1 LNLSRT
7 DTAFVIA
14 MKKIILSGVAFLA
27 LASVQA
33 GAQAPAS
40 PPELRLGDDVHALQD
55 KLDSAILDAYENNVP
70 AAELTDLD
78 SAWSAVAGDLTTD
91 EARALAVADFSHTP
105 VDRVAEKIGVS
116 RARLQQIAALEM
128 LASQQAGQVERAR
141 AWRAL
146 IMLPKFAN
154 ADDGA
159 LLLQQDPDKVRA
171 PGVTQ
176 TLAREYIGWQVT
188 RTRQLFDELQ
198 RSIASDDATAPYV
211 QGKMAEIAAL
221 ATFPKSLLHAAGVQN
236 TAPAVPDFPQVKL
249 PYDAAMAGTDVAAWR
264 DRVEATLP
272 NLLTAADITRL
283 QRLLA
288 RFIDVVPREYRDAG
302 VQDGKIIIPLEYKQA
317 VQFTQQAQSLV
328 NELAPVWRRDQKAAY
343 ETYHVELTQ
352 KLATLQHNIEEIRN
366 QSVIDKSAA
375 AVGSILQDRF
385 GLSAHRVGD
394 KGQIIEETAFDV
406 RDALNNSLAAAQA
419 GHWQEAE
426 SLRLDAYTSFDSEIE
441 ARVMPRNP
449 ELSIRTERSFL
460 DGQDGD
466 AGIKALLDRGAP
478 MSELAPAYEATLK
491 NLDNCV
497 ALLKVSLS
505 PATIAFTTFT
515 IIAREGLEAIVIL
528 AALLAGLRGAENVR
542 IRHGIVQGAVLGVV
556 ASGLTF
562 WLSQTI
568 VRSLLRFGEKLEAV
582 VSVLAVLILL
592 MVTNW
597 VFHKMY
603 WVGWN
608 ARLRELSK
616 SAKAVRAPF
625 WEIGALLGVGFLTV
639 YREGFE
645 TTIFMQSLVL
655 EGSTSSVLLGAA
667 AGFTFIA
674 TIGVLIMAFG
684 AKLPYRKLL
693 VFTGVLVVSIMVTF
707 LGSAVRLFQTVSWL
721 PVHPLPHVSLP
732 NWLGVWF
739 GIYPSWEGVLI
750 PPLALVYVA
759 AAWLYARLS
768 AQSAQQKYGV
778 PPVAVPASPTR
789 KESVSV

>member
-1 LNLSRT
+1 MKMFALLSAT
-7 DTAFVIA
+7 LLAFA
-14 MKKIILSGVAFLA
+14 PFSAN
-27 LASVQA
+27 
-33 GAQAPAS
+33 AQAPDAQAVQ
-40 PPELRLGDDVHALQD
+40 RLGDDVHALQD
-55 KLDSAILDAYENNVP
+55 KLDSTILDAYEGTVP
-70 AAELTDLD
+70 DAELVDLD
-78 SAWSAVAGDLTTD
+78 SAWRAVAGDLTT
-91 EARALAVADFSHTP
+91 EPARSLVVIDFARTP
-105 VDRVAEKIGVS
+105 INGVTEKIGES

-128 LASQQAGQVERAR
+128 LASQQAGQVEQAR

-146 IMLPKFAN
+146 ISLPKFGN

-159 LLLQQDPDKVRA
+159 LLLQEDADKVRA

-176 TLAREYIGWQVT
+176 TLAREYVGWQVT

-198 RSIASDDATAPYV
+198 HAIASGDATAPYV
-211 QGKMAEIAAL
+211 QGKLAEIRAL
-221 ATFPKSLLHAAGVQN
+221 AAFPSPLLQAAGVKSASPAPLALPEIKSPYEAT
-236 TAPAVPDFPQVKL
+236 TA
-249 PYDAAMAGTDVAAWR
+249 AATVAAWR
-264 DRVEATLP
+264 ERVEATLP
-272 NLLTAADITRL
+272 NLLSPTDVTRL

-302 VQDGKIIIPLEYKQA
+302 VQDGKIVIPLEYKQA

-328 NELAPVWRRDQKAAY
+328 NELAPVWRRDQKAVY
-343 ETYHVELTQ
+343 EAYHVELGQ
-352 KLATLQHNIEEIRN
+352 KLTTLQQNIDAVRD

-394 KGQIIEETAFDV
+394 KGQIIEETALDV

-441 ARVMPRNP
+441 ARVLPRDP

-460 DGQDGD
+460 DGQGEP
-466 AGIKALLDRGAP
+466 GIKALLDRGAP
-478 MSELAPAYEATLK
+478 MSQLAPAYEATLK
-491 NLDNCV
+491 NLDACV

-528 AALLAGLRGAENVR
+528 AALLAGLRGAENLR
-542 IRHGIVQGAVLGVV
+542 IRHGIVKGALLGVA

-582 VSVLAVLILL
+582 VSVLAVIILL

-608 ARLRELSK
+608 ARLRDLSK
-616 SAKAVRAPF
+616 SAKAVRGPV

-655 EGSTSSVLLGAA
+655 EGSPGSVLLGAA

-674 TIGVLIMAFG
+674 TIGLLIMAFG

-693 VFTGVLVVSIMVTF
+693 VFTGALVVSIMVTF

-721 PVHPLPHVSLP
+721 PVHPLPHLTLP

-739 GIYPSWEGVLI
+739 GIYPSWEGLLI
-750 PPLALVYVA
+750 PPLALVYVGG
-759 AAWLYARLS
+759 AWLYTKITAR
-768 AQSAQQKYGV
+768 SAQQKYGAPPLAVTASARREKSV
-778 PPVAVPASPTR
+778 PV
-789 KESVSV
+789 

>member
-1 LNLSRT
+1 
-7 DTAFVIA
+7 
-14 MKKIILSGVAFLA
+14 MKILIFSCVAFLA
-27 LASVQA
+27 LASAQS
-33 GAQAPAS
+33 GAQASS
-40 PPELRLGDDVHALQD
+40 PPVELRLGDDVHALQD
-55 KLDSAILDAYENNVP
+55 KLDSAILDAYEGTVSQP
-70 AAELTDLD
+70 ELAGLDAA
-78 SAWSAVAGDLTTD
+78 WNAVAGDVTTD
-91 EARALAVADFSHTP
+91 EARSLVVTDFLHAP
-105 VDRVAEKIGVS
+105 INRIPEKIGAS

-128 LASQQAGQVERAR
+128 LASQQAGQVQRAR

-146 IMLPKFAN
+146 IALPKFAN

-159 LLLQQDPDKVRA
+159 LLLQQDAEKARM

-198 RSIASDDATAPYV
+198 HAIASDDATAPYV
-211 QGKMAEIAAL
+211 QGKLAEILAL
-221 ATFPKSLLHAAGVQN
+221 ATFPPPLLQDAGVQSPPV
-236 TAPAVPDFPQVKL
+236 ALVLPEVKL
-249 PYDAAMAGTDVAAWR
+249 PYDAAAAATMVAAWR
-264 DRVEATLP
+264 ERVEGTLP
-272 NLLTAADITRL
+272 NLLTPTDITRL

-302 VQDGKIIIPLEYKQA
+302 VQDGKIVIPLEYKQA

-343 ETYHVELTQ
+343 ESYHVELTQ
-352 KLATLQHNIEEIRN
+352 KLAVLQHNIDLVRD

-375 AVGSILQDRF
+375 DVGSILQNRF

-394 KGQIIEETAFDV
+394 KGQIIEETALDV

-441 ARVMPRNP
+441 ARVMPRDP

-460 DGQDGD
+460 DGQSEP
-466 AGIKALLDRGAP
+466 GIKALLDRGAP
-478 MSELAPAYEATLK
+478 MSELVPAYETTLK
-491 NLDNCV
+491 NLDHCV

-528 AALLAGLRGAENVR
+528 AALLAGLRGAENLR
-542 IRHGIVQGAVLGVV
+542 IRHGIVKGAVLGVV

-582 VSVLAVLILL
+582 VSVLAVIILL

-608 ARLRELSK
+608 ARLRDLSK
-616 SAKAVRAPF
+616 SAKAVRGPI

-655 EGSTSSVLLGAA
+655 EGSAGSVLLGAT
-667 AGFTFIA
+667 AGFAFIA
-674 TIGVLIMAFG
+674 TVGLLIIAFG
-684 AKLPYRKLL
+684 AKLPYRKML

-707 LGSAVRLFQTVSWL
+707 LGSTVRLFQTVSWM
-721 PVHPLPHVSLP
+721 PVHPLPHLTLP

-739 GIYPSWEGVLI
+739 GIYPSLEGLLI

-759 AAWLYARLS
+759 GAWLYARIT
-768 AQSAQQKYGV
+768 ARSAQQKYGA
-778 PPVAVPASPTR
+778 PPVSVSASAPR

>member
-1 LNLSRT
+1 
-7 DTAFVIA
+7 
-14 MKKIILSGVAFLA
+14 MKIVVLVHAVLFA
-27 LASVQA
+27 LAVA
-33 GAQAPAS
+33 RVDAQAPEAAS
-40 PPELRLGDDVHALQD
+40 TSLQVVDDVHALQD
-55 KLDSAILDAYENNVP
+55 KFDSAILDAYEGSVP
-70 AAELTDLD
+70 AAELTGLD
-78 SAWSAVAGDLTTD
+78 SAWRALAGHLTTD
-91 EARALAVADFSHTP
+91 AARGLVVADFASTP
-105 VDRVAEKIGVS
+105 VDGVAAKIGLS

-128 LASQQAGQVERAR
+128 LASQRAGQVERAR

-146 IMLPKFAN
+146 IMLPKFGN

-159 LLLQQDPDKVRA
+159 LLLQGAAGQVRL

-176 TLAREYIGWQVT
+176 ALAREYVGWQVT

-198 RSIASDDATAPYV
+198 HAITDGDATGPYV
-211 QGKMAEIAAL
+211 QAKVAEIGAL
-221 ATFPKSLLHAAGVQN
+221 AAFPSTLLEAAGVKS
-236 TAPAVPDFPQVKL
+236 APVVFVLPQGQVP
-249 PYDAAMAGTDVAAWR
+249 YEASAAAASVAAWR
-264 DRVEATLP
+264 EKVEATLP
-272 NLLTAADITRL
+272 NLLTPGDVTRL

-288 RFIDVVPREYRDAG
+288 RFIDVVPREYLNAG
-302 VQDGKIIIPLEYKQA
+302 VQDGKIVIPLEYKEAQ
-317 VQFTQQAQSLV
+317 QFTQQAQSLV
-328 NELAPVWRRDQKAAY
+328 NELGPVWHRDQRAAY
-343 ETYHVELTQ
+343 EKYHVELGQ
-352 KLATLQHNIEEIRN
+352 KLAALQSNIDQVRD
-366 QSVIDKSAA
+366 QSVINQSAA

-394 KGQIIEETAFDV
+394 KGQIIEETALDV

-449 ELSIRTERSFL
+449 ELAVRTERSFL
-460 DGQDGD
+460 DGLGGEP
-466 AGIKALLDRGAP
+466 GIKALLDRGAP
-478 MSELAPAYEATLK
+478 MAQLSPAYEATLK
-491 NLDNCV
+491 NVDTCV

-528 AALLAGLRGAENVR
+528 AALLAGLRGAENLR
-542 IRHGIVQGAVLGVV
+542 IRHGIVQGALLGVV

-568 VRSLLRFGEKLEAV
+568 VRSLLRFGEKLEAI
-582 VSVLAVLILL
+582 VSVLAVIILL

-608 ARLRELSK
+608 ARLRDLSK

-625 WEIGALLGVGFLTV
+625 WEISALLGVGFLTV

-655 EGSTSSVLLGAA
+655 EGSGGSVLAGAL
-667 AGFTFIA
+667 AGFGFIGA
-674 TIGVLIMAFG
+674 IGTLIMVFG

-707 LGSAVRLFQTVSWL
+707 MGSAVRLFQTVSWL
-721 PVHPLPHVSLP
+721 PVHPLPHLTLP

-739 GIYPSWEGVLI
+739 GLYPSWEGLLI

-759 AAWLYARLS
+759 GAWLYAKVT
-768 AQSAQQKYGV
+768 AQSAQQKY
-778 PPVAVPASPTR
+778 AVPTNATNSQKQIDCKYTAP
-789 KESVSV
+789 V

>member
-1 LNLSRT
+1 
-7 DTAFVIA
+7 
-14 MKKIILSGVAFLA
+14 MKSLALLCTAFLA
-27 LASVQA
+27 LASSPA
-33 GAQAPAS
+33 GAQAPVS
-40 PPELRLGDDVHALQD
+40 QPPISRPELQLGDDVHALQD
-55 KLDSAILDAYENNVP
+55 KLDSAILDVYEGQV
-70 AAELTDLD
+70 AEAKLADID
-78 SAWSAVAGDLTTD
+78 SAWHALAGDLTTD
-91 EARALAVADFSHTP
+91 SAHALVVSDFDHVTI
-105 VDRVAEKIGVS
+105 DRIPEKIGTS

-146 IMLPKFAN
+146 IALPKFAN

-159 LLLQQDPDKVRA
+159 LLLQQAADKVRL

-198 RSIASDDATAPYV
+198 HAIASDDATAPYV
-211 QGKMAEIAAL
+211 QGKLAEIRAL
-221 ATFPKSLLHAAGVQN
+221 ATFPLPLLQAAGVQN
-236 TAPAVPDFPQVKL
+236 AAPVALTLPEVPS
-249 PYDAAMAGTDVAAWR
+249 PYAATSAAAIVAAWR

-272 NLLTAADITRL
+272 NLLTATDITRL

-288 RFIDVVPREYRDAG
+288 RFIDVVPHEYRDAG
-302 VQDGKIIIPLEYKQA
+302 VQDGKIVIPLEYKQA
-317 VQFTQQAQSLV
+317 VQFTQQAQSLL

-352 KLATLQHNIEEIRN
+352 KLATLQHNIDQVRD
-366 QSVIDKSAA
+366 QSVIDQSAA

-394 KGQIIEETAFDV
+394 KGQIIEETALDV

-441 ARVMPRNP
+441 ARVMPRDP

-460 DGQDGD
+460 DGQGQEQ

-528 AALLAGLRGAENVR
+528 AALLAGLRGAENLR
-542 IRHGIVQGAVLGVV
+542 IRHGIVQGALLGVV

-582 VSVLAVLILL
+582 VSVLAIIILL

-608 ARLRELSK
+608 SRLRDLSK
-616 SAKAVRAPF
+616 SAKAVRGPI

-655 EGSTSSVLLGAA
+655 EGSPGSVLLGFA
-667 AGFTFIA
+667 AGFAFIG
-674 TIGVLIMAFG
+674 TIGLLIIVFG
-684 AKLPYRKLL
+684 AKLPYRKML

-721 PVHPLPHVSLP
+721 PVHPLPHLSLP

-739 GIYPSWEGVLI
+739 GIYPSWEGLLI
-750 PPLALVYVA
+750 PPLALVYVGG
-759 AAWLYARLS
+759 AWLYARFT
-768 AQSAQQKYGV
+768 ARSAQQKYGV
-778 PPVAVPASPTR
+778 PPIATAPAPAAR
-789 KESVSV
+789 KESVTV

>member
-1 LNLSRT
+1 
-7 DTAFVIA
+7 
-14 MKKIILSGVAFLA
+14 MKTPALVSLAFLA
-27 LASVQA
+27 LAFSQVS
-33 GAQAPAS
+33 AQAPGV
-40 PPELRLGDDVHALQD
+40 LRLGDDVHALQD
-55 KLDSAILDAYENNVP
+55 KLDSAILDAYEGNVP
-70 AAELTDLD
+70 VAELAGLD
-78 SAWSAVAGDLTTD
+78 ASWRTLKGDLTT
-91 EARALAVADFSHTP
+91 EASRNLVVHDFSQTP
-105 VDRVAEKIGVS
+105 PDRVPEKIGTS

-128 LASQQAGQVERAR
+128 LANQQGGRVEEAR

-146 IMLPKFAN
+146 IALPKFAN

-159 LLLQQDPDKVRA
+159 LLLQQDADKVRL

-176 TLAREYIGWQVT
+176 TLAREYVGWQVT

-198 RSIASDDATAPYV
+198 HAIAAGDATASYV
-211 QGKMAEIAAL
+211 EGKMGEILAL
-221 ATFPKSLLHAAGVQN
+221 ASFPDPLLQDAGVKSASTQL
-236 TAPAVPDFPQVKL
+236 ALPEVAL
-249 PYDAAMAGTDVAAWR
+249 PYDATAAAATVTAWR
-264 DRVEATLP
+264 EKVEATLP
-272 NLLTAADITRL
+272 NLLTPTDVTRL

-328 NELAPVWRRDQKAAY
+328 NELSPVWRRDQPAAY
-343 ETYHVELTQ
+343 QGYHVELGQ
-352 KLATLQHNIEEIRN
+352 KLVALQHNIDSVRD
-366 QSVIDKSAA
+366 QSVIDKSATE
-375 AVGSILQDRF
+375 VGSILQGHF

-394 KGQIIEETAFDV
+394 RGKIIEETALDV

-441 ARVMPRNP
+441 ARVLPRDP

-460 DGQDGD
+460 DGQ
-466 AGIKALLDRGAP
+466 AEPGIKALLDRGAP

-491 NLDNCV
+491 NLDKCV

-528 AALLAGLRGAENVR
+528 AALLAGLRGAENLR
-542 IRHGIVQGAVLGVV
+542 IRHGIVKGAALGIA

-582 VSVLAVLILL
+582 VSVLAVIILL

-608 ARLRELSK
+608 ARLRDLSK
-616 SAKAVRAPF
+616 SAKAVRSPV

-655 EGSTSSVLLGAA
+655 EGSPGSVLLGAA
-667 AGFTFIA
+667 IGFTFIA
-674 TIGVLIMAFG
+674 TIGMLIMVFG
-684 AKLPYRKLL
+684 AKLPYRKML
-693 VFTGVLVVSIMVTF
+693 VVTGVLVVSIMVTF

-721 PVHPLPHVSLP
+721 PVHPLPHVTLP

-739 GIYPSWEGVLI
+739 GIYPSWEGILI

-759 AAWLYARLS
+759 GAWLYARVT

-778 PPVAVPASPTR
+778 PDARPSTPAPRPRSI
-789 KESVSV
+789 SAI

>member
-1 LNLSRT
+1 
-7 DTAFVIA
+7 
-14 MKKIILSGVAFLA
+14 MKMLA
-27 LASVQA
+27 LVSAALIALAPPQA
-33 GAQAPAS
+33 GAQAPAIQA
-40 PPELRLGDDVHALQD
+40 ELRVGDDIHALQD
-55 KLDSAILDAYENNVP
+55 KLDSAILDAYEGSVP
-70 AAELTDLD
+70 GAELTDLD
-78 SAWSAVAGDLTTD
+78 SAWRAVAGDLTTD
-91 EARALAVADFSHTP
+91 EARALVVSDFFHTP
-105 VDRVAEKIGVS
+105 IDRIPEKIGAS
-116 RARLQQIAALEM
+116 RAHLQQIAALEM
-128 LASQQAGQVERAR
+128 LASQQAGQVERTR

-146 IMLPKFAN
+146 ITLPKFAN

-159 LLLQQDPDKVRA
+159 LLLQEDPDKVRL

-176 TLAREYIGWQVT
+176 TLAREYVGWQVT

-198 RSIASDDATAPYV
+198 HAIASDDATAPYV
-211 QGKMAEIAAL
+211 QGKLAEIGAL
-221 ATFPKSLLHAAGVQN
+221 ATFPVSLLRAADAQN
-236 TAPAVPDFPQVKL
+236 PVPAAFDLPQVQL
-249 PYDAAMAGTDVAAWR
+249 PYNAAAVATTVAAWR
-264 DRVEATLP
+264 ERVEATLP
-272 NLLTAADITRL
+272 NLLTPTDVTRL

-288 RFIDVVPREYRDAG
+288 RFVDVVPKEYRDAG
-302 VQDGKIIIPLEYKQA
+302 VQDGKIVIPLEYKQA

-343 ETYHVELTQ
+343 DTYHLELSQ
-352 KLATLQHNIEEIRN
+352 KLAVLQHDIDQVRD
-366 QSVIDKSAA
+366 QSVIDQSAS

-385 GLSAHRVGD
+385 GLRAHRVGD
-394 KGQIIEETAFDV
+394 KGQIIEETALDV
-406 RDALNNSLAAAQA
+406 RDALNNSLAAAQV

-441 ARVMPRNP
+441 TRVLPRDP
-449 ELSIRTERSFL
+449 ALSIRTERSFL
-460 DGQDGD
+460 DGQGD
-466 AGIKALLDRGAP
+466 PGIKALLDRGAP

-491 NLDNCV
+491 NLDACV

-528 AALLAGLRGAENVR
+528 AALLAGLRGAENLR
-542 IRHGIVQGAVLGVV
+542 IRHGIVKGALLGVV

-608 ARLRELSK
+608 ARLRDLSK
-616 SAKAVRAPF
+616 SAKSVRTPF

-667 AGFTFIA
+667 AGFAFIA
-674 TIGVLIMAFG
+674 TIGLLIMGFG

-721 PVHPLPHVSLP
+721 PVHPLPHLTLP

-739 GIYPSWEGVLI
+739 GIYPSWEGLLI

-759 AAWLYARLS
+759 GAWLYARLT
-768 AQSAQQKYGV
+768 AQSAQQKYGA
-778 PPVAVPASPTR
+778 PPVPASDGAKR
-789 KESVSV
+789 KEPVPI

>member
-1 LNLSRT
+1 MKTLALLS
-7 DTAFVIA
+7 AA
-14 MKKIILSGVAFLA
+14 LLA
-27 LASVQA
+27 LAPA
-33 GAQAPAS
+33 RMDAQASAAATAAP
-40 PPELRLGDDVHALQD
+40 LQLGDDVHALQD
-55 KLDSAILDAYENNVP
+55 KLDSAILDAYEGTVS

-78 SAWSAVAGDLTTD
+78 SAWRALEGDLTTSA
-91 EARALAVADFSHTP
+91 ARALVVDDFAQTP
-105 VDRVAEKIGVS
+105 LDRVAAKIGTS

-154 ADDGA
+154 AEDGA
-159 LLLQQDPDKVRA
+159 LLLQAPADQVKL

-176 TLAREYIGWQVT
+176 TLAREYVGWQVT

-198 RSIASDDATAPYV
+198 HSIADGDATGPYV
-211 QGKMAEIAAL
+211 QAKVAEIGAL
-221 ATFPKSLLHAAGVQN
+221 ATFPAPLLQAAGVK
-236 TAPAVPDFPQVKL
+236 TAAPVAFGLPGVKL
-249 PYDAAMAGTDVAAWR
+249 PYDAASAAIAVAAWR
-264 DRVEATLP
+264 DKVEATLP
-272 NLLTAADITRL
+272 NLLTPADVSRL

-288 RFIDVVPREYRDAG
+288 RFIDVVPREYMNAG
-302 VQDGKIIIPLEYKQA
+302 VQDGKIVIPLEYKEAQ
-317 VQFTQQAQSLV
+317 QFTQQAQSLV
-328 NELAPVWRRDQKAAY
+328 NELGPVWHRDQRATY
-343 ETYHVELTQ
+343 EKYHVELGQ
-352 KLATLQHNIEEIRN
+352 KLAALQQNIDQIRD
-366 QSVIDKSAA
+366 QSVINQSAA
-375 AVGSILQDRF
+375 AVGSILQDKF

-394 KGQIIEETAFDV
+394 KGQIIEETALDV

-419 GHWQEAE
+419 GHWSEAE

-449 ELSIRTERSFL
+449 ELAVHTERSFL
-460 DGQDGD
+460 DGLGGEP
-466 AGIKALLDRGAP
+466 GIKALLDRGAP
-478 MSELAPAYEATLK
+478 MAQLSPAYEATLK
-491 NLDNCV
+491 NVDTCV

-528 AALLAGLRGAENVR
+528 AALLAGLRGAENLR
-542 IRHGIVQGAVLGVV
+542 IRHGIVQGALLGVV

-568 VRSLLRFGEKLEAV
+568 VHSLLRFGEKLEAV
-582 VSVLAVLILL
+582 VSVLAVIILL

-608 ARLRELSK
+608 ARLRDLSK
-616 SAKAVRAPF
+616 SAKSVRAPF
-625 WEIGALLGVGFLTV
+625 WEISALLGVGFLTV

-655 EGSTSSVLLGAA
+655 EGSASSVLIGAL
-667 AGFTFIA
+667 AGFGFIG
-674 TIGVLIMAFG
+674 TIGMLIMAFG

-707 LGSAVRLFQTVSWL
+707 MGSAVRLFQTVSWL
-721 PVHPLPHVSLP
+721 PVHPLAHLTLP

-739 GIYPSWEGVLI
+739 GLYPSWEGLLI

-759 AAWLYARLS
+759 GAWLYAKFT
-768 AQSAQQKYGV
+768 AQSVQQKYAA
-778 PPVAVPASPTR
+778 PPVSVKAPAKR
-789 KESVSV
+789 NESVSV